1 MKLDNILNQLRKQH
15 PDLHN
20 AQLLTSSIMKQVAQ
34 KNRHSKPTFLIWMRT
49 ISSAAAMFLLGL
61 LTFQQ
66 FETEADANNY
76 HSFKIE
82 HKISFHSKC
91 ILESKNKHTNLI
103 EIYSSYLRQN
113 SIKNKKFQSF
123 SQQLNKSDHE
133 NNN

>member
-1 MKLDNILNQLRKQH
+1 MKLDNILNQLRKQY

-76 HSFKIE
+76 HS
-82 HKISFHSKC
+82 
-91 ILESKNKHTNLI
+91 KHTNLI